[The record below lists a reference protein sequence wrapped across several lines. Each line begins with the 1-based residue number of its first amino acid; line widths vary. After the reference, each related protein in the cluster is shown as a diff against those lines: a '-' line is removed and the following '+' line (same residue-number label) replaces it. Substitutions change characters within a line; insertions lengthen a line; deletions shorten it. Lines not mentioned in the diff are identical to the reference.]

1 MSTYVDIHIIQSLP
15 PSCVNRDDSGSP
27 KSAVYGGVRRLRVS
41 SQSWK
46 RATRLY
52 FNDLLDAKDVGVRT
66 KRVVEVLAERI
77 TEDAPELAGDA
88 AALAKKVFAATKIKL
103 SSPRGKKDA
112 PQESGYLLF
121 LSTSQIAR
129 LAELAIASARDGEAL
144 DAKTI
149 RKIFKEAHAVDIA
162 LFGRM
167 VAEDPDLNVDAACQ
181 VAHAISTH
189 AAENE
194 YDFFTAVD
202 DDKSRS
208 EEEDAGAGMMGTV
221 EFSSATMY
229 RYATVNL
236 DMLVENLGDGDAA
249 LRALE
254 VFIKGFCLS
263 MPTGKQNTFA
273 NRTLPEAVV
282 VSVRDDQPVS
292 LVGAFEKPI
301 RTNEA
306 DGYLARSVG
315 ALAEHARAIE
325 DNYGL
330 KPLAGFVVALKGGDI
345 LVPEGPD
352 APAPLGERVSFT
364 ELPGRVLEVVSPR
377 VGREERA

>member
-1 MSTYVDIHIIQSLP
+1 MSTYIDIHIIQNLP

-52 FNDLLDAKDVGVRT
+52 FNDLLDADDVGVRT
-66 KRVVEVLAERI
+66 KRVVEVLAAAI
-77 TEDAPELAGDA
+77 TKDAPELAENA
-88 AALAKKVFAATKIKL
+88 AVLAEGVFRVSKIKV
-103 SSPRGKKDA
+103 SPPRGKKDGA
-112 PQESGYLLF
+112 PESGYLLF

-129 LAELAIASARDGEAL
+129 LAELAIASARSGEVL
-144 DAKTI
+144 DAKMVK
-149 RKIFKEAHAVDIA
+149 KIFKEEHAVDIA

-167 VAEDPDLNVDAACQ
+167 VAEDTDLNVDAACQ

-202 DDKSRS
+202 DEKNRS

-236 DMLVENLGDGDAA
+236 DMLVENLGDGEAA

-254 VFIKGFCLS
+254 VFIRGFCLS

-273 NRTLPEAVV
+273 NRTLPEAIV
-282 VSVRDDQPVS
+282 VSIRDDQPVS
-292 LVGAFEKPI
+292 LVGAFEEPVPEVSG
-301 RTNEA
+301 R
-306 DGYLARSVG
+306 GYVDRSVG
-315 ALAEHARAIE
+315 ALAQYTETIE
-325 DNYGL
+325 KNYGVT
-330 KPLAGFVVALKGGDI
+330 PLSSFVVALKDS
-345 LVPEGPD
+345 D
-352 APAPLGERVSFT
+352 AVFSLGERVSFVN
-364 ELPGRVLEVVSPR
+364 LPDRVRQVVAPR
-377 VGREERA
+377 ASREERA

>member
-1 MSTYVDIHIIQSLP
+1 MSTYVDIHVIQSLP

-46 RATRLY
+46 RAARLY
-52 FNDLLDAKDVGVRT
+52 FNNLLDASDVGVRT
-66 KRVVEVLAERI
+66 KRVAELLAAQI
-77 TEDAPELAGDA
+77 AEDAPDLAESAPNLVGEVFKA
-88 AALAKKVFAATKIKL
+88 AKIKL
-103 SSPRGKKDA
+103 SAPRKKDG
-112 PQESGYLLF
+112 PLESGYLLF

-129 LAELAIASARDGEAL
+129 LAELAIAAARGGEAL
-144 DAKTI
+144 DAKAVK
-149 RKIFKEAHAVDIA
+149 KIFKEAHAVDIA

-167 VAEDPDLNVDAACQ
+167 VADNTDLNIDAACQ

-202 DDKSRS
+202 DEKSRS

-229 RYATVNL
+229 RYATVNI
-236 DMLVENLGDGDAA
+236 DMLRHNLGDGQAG

-254 VFIKGFCLS
+254 VFIRGFCLS

-273 NRTLPEAVV
+273 NRTVPEAVV
-282 VSVRDDQPVS
+282 VAVREDQPVS
-292 LVGAFEKPI
+292 LAGAFE
-301 RTNEA
+301 EA
-306 DGYLARSVG
+306 VPADAARGYVARSVE
-315 ALAEHARAIE
+315 ALARHAATIE

-330 KPLAGFVVALKGGDI
+330 EPLRSFVVALTDSNA
-345 LVPEGPD
+345 V
-352 APAPLGERVSFT
+352 ASLGERVSFT
-364 ELPGRVLEVVSPR
+364 DLPERVREVVAPRLPGQ
-377 VGREERA
+377 ERA

>member
-1 MSTYVDIHIIQSLP
+1 MSTYVDIHVIQNLP

-52 FNDLLDAKDVGVRT
+52 FNDLLDASDVGVRT
-66 KRVVEVLAERI
+66 KRVAELLAARI
-77 TEDAPELAGDA
+77 TEDAPDLAETAPALVGEVFKA
-88 AALAKKVFAATKIKL
+88 ARIKL
-103 SSPRGKKDA
+103 SAPRGKKDG
-112 PQESGYLLF
+112 PLESGYLLF
-121 LSTSQIAR
+121 LSTSQVAR
-129 LAELAIASARDGEAL
+129 LAELAIASARGGEAL
-144 DAKTI
+144 DAKAV
-149 RKIFKEAHAVDIA
+149 KKVFKEPHAVDIA

-167 VAEDPDLNVDAACQ
+167 VADNTDLNIDAACQ

-202 DDKSRS
+202 DAKSRS

-229 RYATVNL
+229 RYATVNV
-236 DMLVENLGDGDAA
+236 DMLRSNLGGGEAA

-254 VFIKGFCLS
+254 VFIRGFCLS

-273 NRTLPEAVV
+273 NRTVPEAVV
-282 VSVRDDQPVS
+282 VAVREDQPVS
-292 LVGAFEKPI
+292 LAGAFE
-301 RTNEA
+301 EA
-306 DGYLARSVG
+306 VPADAAHGYTARSVQ
-315 ALAEHARAIE
+315 ALARHAATIE
-325 DNYGL
+325 DSYGL
-330 KPLAGFVVALKGGDI
+330 EPLRSFVVALTDSNA
-345 LVPEGPD
+345 V
-352 APAPLGERVSFT
+352 ASLGERVSFKDLP
-364 ELPGRVLEVVSPR
+364 ELVREVVAPRLPGQ
-377 VGREERA
+377 ERA

>member
-1 MSTYVDIHIIQSLP
+1 MSTYVDIHIIQNLP

-27 KSAVYGGVRRLRVS
+27 KSAIYGGVRRLRVS

-46 RATRLY
+46 RAARLY
-52 FNDLLDAKDVGVRT
+52 FDDLLDASDVGVRT
-66 KRVVEVLAERI
+66 KRVAGVLAAKI
-77 TEDAPELAGDA
+77 AEDAPELTES
-88 AALAKKVFAATKIKL
+88 ALSLAEGVFKTAKIKL
-103 SSPRGKKDA
+103 SPPRGKKNA
-112 PQESGYLLF
+112 PQESGYLMF
-121 LSTSQIAR
+121 LSAGQIGR
-129 LAELAIASARDGEAL
+129 LAERAITSARGGEAL
-144 DAKTI
+144 DARTVK
-149 RKIFKEAHAVDIA
+149 KIFKETHAVDIA

-167 VAEDPDLNVDAACQ
+167 VADDTDLNVDAACQ

-202 DDKSRS
+202 DEKSRS
-208 EEEDAGAGMMGTV
+208 EEEEDAGAGMMGTV

-236 DMLVENLGDGDAA
+236 DMLVKNLGDGEAA

-273 NRTLPEAVV
+273 NRTVPETVV
-282 VSVRDDQPVS
+282 VSVREDQPVS

-301 RTNEA
+301 PQDA
-306 DGYLARSVG
+306 DRGYVDRSVES
-315 ALAEHARAIE
+315 LVRYSSTIE
-325 DNYGL
+325 ENYGL
-330 KPLAGFVVALKGGDI
+330 RPLASLVVALQDSEA
-345 LVPEGPD
+345 VSSV
-352 APAPLGERVSFT
+352 GERVSFAD
-364 ELPGRVLEVVSPR
+364 LPGRVRDIVAPR
-377 VGREERA
+377 VPGQERA

>member
-149 RKIFKEAHAVDIA
+149 RKIFKEEHAVDIA

-306 DGYLARSVG
+306 DGYLTRSVG

-345 LVPEGPD
+345 LAPEGPD

-364 ELPGRVLEVVSPR
+364 ELPGRVRQVVAPR
-377 VGREERA
+377 VGRGERA